1 MHTIRL
7 AEEKNGEL
15 QLQGVI
21 EVDHIPAVGDTL
33 THQTVVSG
41 KIVKV
46 YGQVVKVIMRPPEYH
61 PIDAVVVIRVLKVEE
76 VRPA

>member
-1 MHTIRL
+1 MYTIHL

-21 EVDHIPAVGDTL
+21 EVHHIPAVGETL

-41 KIVKV
+41 KMVKV

-61 PIDAVVVIRVLKVEE
+61 PIDAIIVIRVLQVEE

>member
-1 MHTIRL
+1 MFTIRL
-7 AEEKNGEL
+7 AEEKDGEL

-21 EVDHIPAVGDTL
+21 EVHHIPAVGETL
-33 THQTVVSG
+33 TRQTVVSG
-41 KIVKV
+41 KMVKI

-61 PIDAVVVIRVLKVEE
+61 PIDAVIVIRVLEVEE